1 ASRRLSH
8 TAARRREDL
17 QLKDHPPCSF
27 QFPRM
32 YFKET
37 DMASVKTFDLPPK
50 ATITECGAV
59 LTSLRQLVETETD
72 IVVTCSQVEQI
83 DLAMLQVLIS
93 ARKTAERNS
102 RSFAVVSDGHGTFDA
117 VLAEYGICFAH
128 AA

>member
-1 ASRRLSH
+1 
-8 TAARRREDL
+8 
-17 QLKDHPPCSF
+17 
-27 QFPRM
+27 M

-37 DMASVKTFDLPPK
+37 DMASVKTFDLPLK

-59 LTSLRQLVETETD
+59 LTSLRQLIETETD

-102 RSFAVVSDGHGTFDA
+102 RSFSVVSDGHGTFDA